1 MNNLF
6 LSYDLSE
13 RLKKL
18 GFDEDCFGYYLM
30 GMRCEYKGI
39 IFFHTDSPKSI
50 NARYESY
57 EKVMCKAPLWQ
68 QALTWIN
75 EKLVIKGLET
85 IKFDGFL
92 EIGLEETLIKLNTA
106 IELCEKEM

>member
-13 RLKKL
+13 RLRKL
-18 GFDEDCFGYYLM
+18 GFDEDCFACYP
-30 GMRCEYKGI
+30 MRVDKNLKILLITSEKDI
-39 IFFHTDSPKSI
+39 LDDST
-50 NARYESY
+50 
-57 EKVMCKAPLWQ
+57 KAPLWQ

-92 EIGLEETLIKLNTA
+92 KIGLEETLIKLNTA
-106 IELCEKEM
+106 IELCEKEI